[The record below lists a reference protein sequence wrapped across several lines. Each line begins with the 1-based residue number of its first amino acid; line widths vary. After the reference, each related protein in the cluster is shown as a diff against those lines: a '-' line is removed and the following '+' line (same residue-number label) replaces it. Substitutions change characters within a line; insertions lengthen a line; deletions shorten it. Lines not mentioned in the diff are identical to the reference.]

1 VIGEVIRPGS
11 YLVTSGA
18 GDATGGAG
26 SGLPSVMR
34 TIQLAGGITSQA
46 DIRHLKLR
54 RPTRTG
60 TEQNIDINLW
70 QLFSTGD
77 INQDVIVQDGDT
89 IVVPKATAITPA
101 EATEIASTTLSPA
114 KISVGVVGEVKR
126 PGVTDLKPNSSLNQ
140 ALLAAG
146 GFNDDRASRATV
158 DLIRLNPNGTVTKR
172 PVKVDFSQGIND
184 QTNPILENND
194 VIVVSRSG
202 LAKAGDGLNILT
214 NPIGTIVNLLRL
226 FGL

>member
-1 VIGEVIRPGS
+1 
-11 YLVTSGA
+11 
-18 GDATGGAG
+18 
-26 SGLPSVMR
+26 
-34 TIQLAGGITSQA
+34 
-46 DIRHLKLR
+46 
-54 RPTRTG
+54 
-60 TEQNIDINLW
+60 
-70 QLFSTGD
+70 
-77 INQDVIVQDGDT
+77 
-89 IVVPKATAITPA
+89 VPKATEITPA

-114 KISVGVVGEVKR
+114 KISVGVVGEVKH

-184 QTNPILENND
+184 QTNPILKNND
-194 VIVVSRSG
+194 VVVVSRSG
-202 LAKAGDGLNILT
+202 VAKVGDGLTILT